1 MNKMNMA
8 EHKKRKN
15 NDTMMK
21 VDETKNG
28 RNTRELKHNE
38 SDTLMPYKHEIQRCQ
53 SACGYD
59 AAQSFWRL
67 APFVSILIKC
77 VNCVSC

>member
-28 RNTRELKHNE
+28 RKK
-38 SDTLMPYKHEIQRCQ
+38 LMKTNPGSGKNR
-53 SACGYD
+53 
-59 AAQSFWRL
+59 
-67 APFVSILIKC
+67 
-77 VNCVSC
+77 

>member
-8 EHKKRKN
+8 EFKKRKN

-28 RNTRELKHNE
+28 RKH
-38 SDTLMPYKHEIQRCQ
+38 
-53 SACGYD
+53 
-59 AAQSFWRL
+59 
-67 APFVSILIKC
+67 
-77 VNCVSC
+77 